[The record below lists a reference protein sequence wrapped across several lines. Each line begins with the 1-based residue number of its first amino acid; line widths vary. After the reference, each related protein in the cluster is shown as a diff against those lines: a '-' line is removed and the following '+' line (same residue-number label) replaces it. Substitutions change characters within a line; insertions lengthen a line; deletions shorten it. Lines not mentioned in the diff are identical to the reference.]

1 MEQSTETADEVLREA
16 IKRIRADLNERD
28 PKAGFLLLVA
38 GWLESWEGLS
48 IPDSAAHSD
57 DYDHAV
63 AIARAYLQREESNA

>member
-1 MEQSTETADEVLREA
+1 MPETANDALHEA
-16 IKRIRADLNERD
+16 AERIRADFNERD

-38 GWLESWEGLS
+38 GWLETWEGLN

-63 AIARAYLQREESNA
+63 AIARAYLQSEPSNA